1 MAAALGLF
9 VRVRA
14 NGRVCGPHASGCLR
28 SARRYYTLAD
38 TMRQHSM
45 VNMQSVNVCSLN
57 APCFRTSW
65 PLPVAGCCL
74 NAARAWRLHHD
85 ACLHVPI
92 LLNPT
97 IIQY

>member
-57 APCFRTSW
+57 APCFARIGHCQW
-65 PLPVAGCCL
+65 Q
-74 NAARAWRLHHD
+74 AAASTRPGLGGYIMTRACTYLSF
-85 ACLHVPI
+85 
-92 LLNPT
+92 
-97 IIQY
+97 